1 MTTKTYLL
9 LAATAL
15 LVASCRKTI
24 EPIATNELLTEKSL
38 SRFSH
43 VKENISS
50 FSLAGS
56 IDIGDLGAAEI
67 SAFDPATNKLFVVNN
82 SAGNNRI
89 DVVDFSDPTQPQ
101 FLRSISVAPY
111 GGLVNSV
118 DVKDGLLAAAIE
130 AVPKTNAGKV
140 VVFNTADESEEKVIP
155 VGSLPDMVVFSPD
168 GKYILTAN
176 EGEPNADYSVDP
188 FGTVSIIDLKDNY
201 AVTTLDFSSFA
212 DMEEELKNKGLRK
225 FGPGASFA
233 QDMEPEYISIAAD
246 SRTAWVTLQEN
257 NAIAKIDLQG
267 KVITT
272 IFPLGFKNYNLA
284 ENAIDPSDRPLGTV
298 SFNPW
303 PVYGIYMP
311 DAIAVLE
318 DNKGIPYL
326 FTANEGDAREYS
338 TFAEE
343 TRVSSSSVILNP
355 ALFPDAAT
363 LKLPEN
369 LGRLNITSTLGKNA
383 ITNNYDALYSF
394 GARSFSVWNGNTGDI
409 LFDSKNE
416 LDIKASL
423 AGFYDDDRSDSKG
436 AEPEGITIGEVN
448 KTQLAFVVMERADAV
463 AIYDVSDP
471 LQPQFLQ
478 ILATG
483 DAPEGVLFIS
493 GKDSPNKR
501 SLLVVSSEND
511 GKISVYMPGL
521 LN

>member
-9 LAATAL
+9 LAATSL
-15 LVASCRKTI
+15 LMASCRKTF
-24 EPIATNELLTEKSL
+24 EPVATDELPTEKLL

-43 VKENISS
+43 VKENIGS

-67 SAFDPATNKLFVVNN
+67 SAFDPETNKLFVVNN

-89 DVVDFSDPTQPQ
+89 DVIDFADPTQPQ

-118 DVKDGLLAAAIE
+118 AVKDGLLAAAIE
-130 AVPKTNAGKV
+130 AIPKTNAGKL
-140 VVFNTADESEEKVIP
+140 VVFNTADESEEKVIT
-155 VGSLPDMVVFSPD
+155 VGALPDMVTFSPD

-176 EGEPNADYSVDP
+176 EGEPNTDYSIDP
-188 FGTVSIIDLKDNY
+188 LGTVSIIDLKNSY
-201 AVTTLDFSSFA
+201 AAITLDFSSFA
-212 DMEEELKNKGLRK
+212 GMEEELKSKGLRK

-233 QDMEPEYISIAAD
+233 QDMEPEYITIAAD

-257 NAIAKIDLQG
+257 NAIAKIDLRG
-267 KVITT
+267 KGITN
-272 IFPLGFKNYNLA
+272 IFPLGFKNYNLP
-284 ENAIDPSDRPLGTV
+284 ENAIDPSDRPLGAV

-343 TRVSSSSVILNP
+343 TRVSSSSVVLNP
-355 ALFPDAAT
+355 VLFPNAAS

-369 LGRLNITSTLGKNA
+369 LGRLNITSTLGKNFT
-383 ITNNYDALYSF
+383 TNNYDALYSF

-416 LDIKASL
+416 LDKKAGL

-436 AEPEGITIGEVN
+436 TEPEGIAIGEVN
-448 KTQLAFVVMERADAV
+448 KTQLAFVGMERADAV
-463 AIYDVSDP
+463 AIYDVSNP

-478 ILATG
+478 ILETG

-493 GKDSPNKR
+493 AKDSPNKR
-501 SLLVVSSEND
+501 SILVVSSEND
-511 GKISVYMPGL
+511 GKVKVYMPAL
-521 LN
+521 LD